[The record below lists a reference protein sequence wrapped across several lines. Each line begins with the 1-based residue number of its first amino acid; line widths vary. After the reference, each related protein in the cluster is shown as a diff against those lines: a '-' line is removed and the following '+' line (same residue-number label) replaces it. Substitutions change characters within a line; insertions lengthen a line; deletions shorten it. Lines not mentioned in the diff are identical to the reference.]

1 MLILNRS
8 HVRDLLP
15 MDVCIRLMRDAMMAV
30 SSGKTVLPPRQF
42 MPIPGR
48 DGKMGLM
55 PGYSAGVQAGDDA
68 FGVKIVSKYVRDAD
82 DPAGT
87 HVGMVIL
94 FDAER
99 GMPIAMMEG
108 GELTAIRTAAT
119 SAMATDLLARKDA
132 QTLLILGAGEE
143 GYHHAKSFALIRPLK
158 SIKFWARRP
167 EQAEGLIARLGR
179 IEGVALEVATDLEQ
193 AVQTADI
200 ICTTT
205 SAPNPILFGRS
216 LLPGQHV
223 TLVGSA
229 IPSTAEIDSE
239 GVKKGRFFVDQRSAA
254 LLAAGE
260 LLRAIHDG
268 SVDESHVLGEIGDVA
283 LGRIAGRTS
292 ETDIT
297 IYKSLGV
304 LAQDLWA
311 ARHVVTA
318 AKAASVGVA
327 IDLAD

>member
-8 HVRDLLP
+8 HVRNLLP
-15 MDVCIRLMRDAMMAV
+15 MKACIELMRDAMISV

-55 PGYSAGVQAGDDA
+55 PGFSAGMHAKDDA
-68 FGVKIVSKYVRDAD
+68 FGVKIVSKYVREAD

-99 GMPIAMMEG
+99 GLPVAMMEG

-132 QTLLILGAGEE
+132 RSLLILGAGEE
-143 GYHHAKSFALIRPLK
+143 AYHHARSIALVRPLRTI
-158 SIKFWARRP
+158 SIWARRP
-167 EQAEGLIARLGR
+167 EQAENLIARLGP
-179 IEGVALEVATDLEQ
+179 IEGTSLEVVTELDSAIAD
-193 AVQTADI
+193 ADI
-200 ICTTT
+200 LCTTT

-216 LLPGQHV
+216 LRPGQHL

-229 IPSTAEIDSE
+229 IPSTVEIDSDA
-239 GVKKGRFFVDQRSAA
+239 VAKGRFFVDQRQAA

-260 LLRAIHDG
+260 FLRAIGDG
-268 SVDESHVLGEIGDVA
+268 SVNESHILGEIGEVA
-283 LGRIAGRTS
+283 MGTVAGRTS
-292 ETDIT
+292 EVDVT

-304 LAQDLWA
+304 LAQDIWA
-311 ARHVVTA
+311 ARYVVNA
-318 AKAASVGVA
+318 ARVSKVGLTLD
-327 IDLAD
+327 IMD